1 MTREGN
7 GVATKHFPE
16 CLAKSFKGFCRSM
29 AIAASG
35 PGLPGSLK
43 EPGARSGTERGPK
56 SVTDFGICRGI
67 AAGNWDRR
75 AAA

>member
-35 PGLPGSLK
+35 PGLPG
-43 EPGARSGTERGPK
+43 
-56 SVTDFGICRGI
+56 F
-67 AAGNWDRR
+67 
-75 AAA
+75 